1 METNNIETNNVETN
15 NMEVNSIQK
24 HKILYLTSFSQDL
37 FGVTGKRLV
46 NSFLKF
52 QKNND
57 LLVCYEN
64 FKFNSYYEPYLNE
77 GKLISYNLSKYKF
90 LNQWLANN
98 KDIIPAYMGGTA
110 IKSSATK
117 KIFKVWNRKA
127 SRWFRKIASYHYA
140 LNKYG
145 NKYDIIIW
153 IDSDC
158 YFTRTIKND
167 MINKIMTNND
177 VFYHL
182 GEFRRRKQTGIES
195 GFIGFKKGKGY
206 QILQKVFQLYQS
218 PSFRNLER
226 WDDGYVFKVVIDK
239 CISSGL
245 INAYDVIDE
254 NNRLTIK
261 GKKLDCLNKGIF
273 RDYLVH
279 KKGVHRKLN
288 IFD

>member
-1 METNNIETNNVETN
+1 MESYISTPNN
-15 NMEVNSIQK
+15 

-37 FGVTGKRLV
+37 FNATGKRLV
-46 NSFLKF
+46 DSFLQF
-52 QKNND
+52 QRQND

-64 FKFNSYYEPYLNE
+64 FKFNSYYESYLNE
-77 GKLISYNLSKYKF
+77 GILSSYNLSKYPF
-90 LNQWLANN
+90 LNRWLDNN

-110 IKSSATK
+110 IKSQNNK

-127 SRWFRKIASYHYA
+127 SRWFRKIAAFHYA
-140 LNKYG
+140 YNTYG

-158 YFTRTIKND
+158 YFTKTLPDN
-167 MINKIMTNND
+167 MIFEIMNNND

-182 GEFRRRKQTGIES
+182 GELRRNKGTGIES

-206 QILQKVFQLYQS
+206 QILQKVFQLYQN

-226 WDDGYVFKVVIDK
+226 WDDGYVFRVVIDK
-239 CISSGL
+239 CIKSKL
-245 INAYDVIDE
+245 IDAYDVIDE
-254 NNRLTIK
+254 NNRVTNR

-279 KKGVHRKLN
+279 KKGVHLRMNLFK
-288 IFD
+288 

>member
-1 METNNIETNNVETN
+1 MEYAPTNQVNNLR
-15 NMEVNSIQK
+15 Q
-24 HKILYLTSFSQDL
+24 HRILYLTSFSQDL
-37 FGVTGKRLV
+37 FVATGKRLV

-64 FKFNSYYEPYLNE
+64 FKFDSHYKAQLNE
-77 GKLISYNLSKYKF
+77 GSLMSYNLSKYGF
-90 LNQWLANN
+90 LNQWLIKNR
-98 KDIIPAYMGGTA
+98 DIIPVYMGGTA
-110 IKSSATK
+110 IKGPANK
-117 KIFKVWNRKA
+117 KIYKIWNRKA
-127 SRWFRKIASYHYA
+127 SRWFRKIAAFHYA
-140 LNKYG
+140 LNTFG
-145 NKYDIIIW
+145 DLYDIIIW

-158 YFTRTIKND
+158 YFIKTITHHIID
-167 MINKIMTNND
+167 KIMTNND

-182 GEFRRRKQTGIES
+182 GEFRRNKGTGIES
-195 GFIGFKKGKGY
+195 GFIGFKTGKGF

-273 RDYLVH
+273 RDYLIH